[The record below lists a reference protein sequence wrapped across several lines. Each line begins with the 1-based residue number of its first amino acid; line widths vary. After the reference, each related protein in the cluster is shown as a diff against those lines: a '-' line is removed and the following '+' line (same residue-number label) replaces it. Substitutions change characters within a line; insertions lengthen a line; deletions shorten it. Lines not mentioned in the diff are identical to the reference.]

1 MLIDNNFNNNNQ
13 PKEFTKPL
21 GNHFENNQYINKNQQ
36 FQEQICQPKNIFVK
50 DISSQQHV
58 DPTNKSDMSDK
69 SLAMLHERLE
79 QGLISFE
86 EFNKKCIELGK
97 RREK

>member
-1 MLIDNNFNNNNQ
+1 MLIDNNFKNNNQ
-13 PKEFTKPL
+13 SKEVTNPF
-21 GNHFENNQYINKNQQ
+21 GNHFENNQFINKNHQ
-36 FQEQICQPKNIFVK
+36 FQEQISQPKNIFVK

-58 DPTNKSDMSDK
+58 DPTNKNQMYDK
-69 SLAMLHERLE
+69 SLAILHERLE
-79 QGLISFE
+79 QGLITFE